1 MKKQISRFIFNLK
14 AKKYTKRQKKF
25 MNYSDIHNVLLL
37 FESSLNEKN
46 SYINSIA
53 KQLENDGKKV
63 TLCGFLNKKNS
74 GQLVLPDFYIIDRS
88 KISFFSEPKK
98 EFIAPLLDGKFDV
111 VLDLTLTEI
120 LPLQYMLIYANAPF
134 KVGRK
139 IDNCDLLNFMIDVK
153 ANESTYE
160 IGSSQY
166 VSQISYLL
174 EQIIFY
180 LKSIKSHN

>member
-1 MKKQISRFIFNLK
+1 MKQQISRFIFSLK
-14 AKKYTKRQKKF
+14 TKKHTKRQKQF

-46 SYINSIA
+46 PYINSIA

-63 TLCGFLNKKNS
+63 TLCGFLDKKNS
-74 GQLVLPDFYIIDRS
+74 DQLVLPDFYIIDHS
-88 KISFFSEPKK
+88 KINFFSEPKK
-98 EFIAPLLDGKFDV
+98 EFISSLLYKKFDI
-111 VLDLTLTEI
+111 VLDLTLNET
-120 LPLQYMLIYANAPF
+120 LPLQYILMYAKAPF

-139 IDNCDLLNFMIDVK
+139 ITNCNLLDFMIDLK
-153 ANESTYE
+153 TNGIIEN
-160 IGSSQY
+160 IGSSRY

-180 LKSIKSHN
+180 LKSIKSHI